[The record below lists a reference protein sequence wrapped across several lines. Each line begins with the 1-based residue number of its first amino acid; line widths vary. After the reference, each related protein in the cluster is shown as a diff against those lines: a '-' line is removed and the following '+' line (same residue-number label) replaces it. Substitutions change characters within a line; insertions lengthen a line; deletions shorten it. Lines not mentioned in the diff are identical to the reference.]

1 MSEIVD
7 ITVGVIQEEITIS
20 AVNNIGEV
28 TVNAVNNSEEINITA
43 NTNLIQININTAPIS
58 IINPQD
64 YDLSEFT
71 NTSSN
76 PFIRQSTLSSYV
88 PISRT
93 ITINGITL
101 DLSAD
106 RSWTIP
112 AAVWGSITGTL
123 SSQTDLQA
131 ALDAKQDDLTLTTT
145 GSSGAATLIGATL
158 NIPNY
163 TISGL
168 GGVPSS
174 RTLTIN
180 GTSYD
185 LSADRSWTI
194 STGITIGTTAIT
206 SGVVGRV
213 LFEGVGNVVQESA
226 DLFWDNVNGR
236 LGLGTSNPT
245 ARLQVNGTA
254 TIQNG
259 SSRGLVFTP
268 WTLGANIDPVTAS
281 NNLYFGRDV
290 AFSNVVFQS
299 GNILVN
305 TTTDAGYKLD
315 VNGTLRVSGDTSIVG
330 SIIQTNASF
339 TGTHTITFI
348 GNNAI
353 RFTNSA
359 IGHYMTVGPSNIV
372 NFEGQRLYATQR
384 GAIFGNIVWASSI
397 VGLTSLVAQSSG
409 TSNTAGIE
417 INYAINNT
425 GTYSGI
431 TRGIY
436 YNPTLTSLTGT
447 THIAIET
454 VTGNVI
460 FGSTSGSVGI
470 GTSTPA
476 SPLDVNGQIQSNLGL
491 NLDRVSGQTQIYFR
505 ENGTLRTQLTSNY
518 ADGNFYLYH
527 GGANRL
533 VVATSGNVGIGTI
546 SPSSTLQVNGTFNSL
561 ALWTNV
567 SGITSW
573 GNSGSVAFGGLTWG
587 TGYAMVYSTSGNTL
601 NFGTNGTTTRMTI
614 STAGNVSIGDSVF
627 PSAAWTNAL
636 TIGPNGTNKII
647 TGYLSSSTN
656 GAVIGAHSSALNAWA
671 DLNIVADAIIFR
683 RLGEVEAMRIANTG
697 NVLIGTTTDAGFKL
711 DVNGTLRA
719 GSTTISSS
727 VFNVLSTGSSLF
739 FVDSGSNNYRVANLI
754 TWGGYHPGAGT
765 NNTGDI
771 FSVGSNPSSSAN
783 NSPFF
788 RLNFNG
794 GNSGG
799 IYGSSGNN
807 SVIAQL
813 NATTSANLY
822 VTAQGA
828 GGLVQGS
835 TSGFLISTISDGQN
849 LSLRSEKGTGN
860 SGGGINYLSSL
871 NGSNHSHRWYHNN
884 TEQMRLWYTGNLT
897 IQNGGTFTDAGYKL
911 DVVGTAR
918 VSTSVESLEFRTD
931 AGGNNFYRTAEIFMQ
946 SAIVTGLITSI
957 AQRALI
963 VQNVN
968 NGTNRD
974 GALFSIG
981 PVSSL
986 SIPQQNM
993 YFNRL
998 LGTLQLY
1005 NGGAQNFDSTANL
1018 ASSILSLESTTKGFL
1033 PPRMTTIQKNAI
1045 ATPATGLLVYDTD
1058 LNTLSSFNGTVWST
1072 IGGSVAWGSI
1082 TGTLSAQTD
1091 LQSAL
1096 DTKVPYTGATG
1107 NVDLGEYELKAGQVT
1122 LDITPTGTAAVGTT
1136 RWNDSIGSSETTLK
1150 GGNVVLKNGVDLVA
1164 RVVNKVTPNA
1174 TLLKANYTAVRISG
1188 AQGQRLAVEYAQAN
1202 SDLNS
1207 ADTIGLVAEDIA
1219 TNQEG
1224 FVVTVGELLGIN
1236 TTGALQSETW
1246 ADGDVLYL
1254 SPTTPGAVT
1263 NIKPTGATG
1272 HIVVLGYVVYSHAV
1286 NGKIYVKIMNG
1297 WELDELH
1304 NVYINPATLAN
1315 GDTLIYDSSTS
1326 LWKNGAGGG
1335 GGGGSIIK
1343 LTGQTLAVGS
1353 WSLVGSYYQYT
1364 FSNANI
1370 TANTRVDFTPNN
1382 TSYDEVT
1389 TCGMLP
1395 QVDEAAGSCTFYSL
1409 FPPQSDII
1417 GEILIIPTI

>member
-20 AVNNIGEV
+20 AVNNIGEI
-28 TVNAVNNSEEINITA
+28 TVNAVSNSEEVNITA

-64 YDLSEFT
+64 YDLSQFT

-76 PFIRQSTLSSYV
+76 PFVQQSALSTYV
-88 PISRT
+88 PIYRT
-93 ITINGITL
+93 IKINGVQQ

-106 RSWTIP
+106 REWNFP
-112 AAVWGSITGTL
+112 VAVWGSITGTL
-123 SSQTDLQA
+123 ASQTDLQA
-131 ALDAKQDDLTLTTT
+131 ALNAK
-145 GSSGAATLIGATL
+145 
-158 NIPNY
+158 
-163 TISGL
+163 
-168 GGVPSS
+168 VPTS

-226 DLFWDNVNGR
+226 DLFWDNINGR

-259 SSRGLVFTP
+259 SSRGLTFTP

-290 AFSNVVFQS
+290 AFSNIVFQT
-299 GNILVN
+299 GNVLVN

-315 VNGTLRVSGDTSIVG
+315 VNGT
-330 SIIQTNASF
+330 
-339 TGTHTITFI
+339 
-348 GNNAI
+348 I
-353 RFTNSA
+353 RATSA
-359 IGHYMTVGPSNIV
+359 ITTDAHAYLNQGVWCDIYRN
-372 NFEGQRLYATQR
+372 R
-384 GAIFGNIVWASSI
+384 FGVEVFRI
-397 VGLTSLVAQSSG
+397 
-409 TSNTAGIE
+409 
-417 INYAINNT
+417 
-425 GTYSGI
+425 
-431 TRGIY
+431 
-436 YNPTLTSLTGT
+436 TLTSNNMLIGT
-447 THIAIET
+447 TTDVASSLVTMESTTKGFLLPRMTNTQVLAIATPATGLQAYDTTNNKLMVYDATAWRNIATENW
-454 VTGNVI
+454 VTSQGYLTTQPWVVS
-460 FGSTSGSVGI
+460 GSNIYYSTGSVGI

-491 NLDRVSGQTQIYFR
+491 NLDKPSGQTQIYFR

-533 VVATSGNVGIGTI
+533 VVTNSGNVGIGITN
-546 SPSSTLQVNGTFNSL
+546 PTNTLQVNGTFNSL
-561 ALWTNV
+561 ALWTNL

-587 TGYAMVYSTSGNTL
+587 TGYAMVYSTPGNTL
-601 NFGTNGTTTRMTI
+601 NFGTNGSTTRMTI

-627 PSAAWTNAL
+627 PSASWTNAL
-636 TIGPNGTNKII
+636 TIGPNSTNKII
-647 TGYLSSSTN
+647 TGYLASSTN
-656 GAVIGAHSSALNAWA
+656 GAVIGAHNSALNAWA

-697 NVLIGTTTDAGFKL
+697 NVLIGTSTDAGFRL
-711 DVNGTLRA
+711 DVNGTSRFSGLTNFNNNVVLNSNWLYIGPNGGNVLLRPVSTTNLQLFNNNA
-719 GSTTISSS
+719 GATLFLNANGSVQLGSSNVVNWATFSASGHTIYGTTNTNFFSSGNVGINTATDAGYKFDVNGTMRVTDTTILGSTNQILTFTPTATLPLLEQNGS
-727 VFNVLSTGSSLF
+727 VGSRIRTTSGTRLLQLENYSGDANYLSAS
-739 FVDSGSNNYRVANLI
+739 
-754 TWGGYHPGAGT
+754 GAGLWIRTTDSNPVYFRT
-765 NNTGDI
+765 NNTTAGQI
-771 FSVGSNPSSSAN
+771 SAN
-783 NSPFF
+783 QNW
-788 RLNFNG
+788 
-794 GNSGG
+794 
-799 IYGSSGNN
+799 
-807 SVIAQL
+807 
-813 NATTSANLY
+813 
-822 VTAQGA
+822 
-828 GGLVQGS
+828 
-835 TSGFLISTISDGQN
+835 TI
-849 LSLRSEKGTGN
+849 
-860 SGGGINYLSSL
+860 
-871 NGSNHSHRWYHNN
+871 
-884 TEQMRLWYTGNLT
+884 
-897 IQNGGTFTDAGYKL
+897 GGTIDAGYKL
-911 DVVGTAR
+911 DVIGTAR

-946 SAIVTGLITSI
+946 STISAGLITII

-986 SIPQQNM
+986 SVPQQNM

-1033 PPRMTTIQKNAI
+1033 PPRMTTTQKNAI
-1045 ATPATGLLVYDTD
+1045 ATPATGLVVYDTT
-1058 LNTLSSFNGTVWST
+1058 LNALSSFNGTTWSS
-1072 IGGSVAWGSI
+1072 GGGGATWGSI
-1082 TGTLSAQTD
+1082 TGTLSTQTD

-1096 DTKVPYTGATG
+1096 DAKVPYTGATT
-1107 NVDLGEYELKAGQVT
+1107 NVDLGEWELKAGQVEF
-1122 LDITPTGTAAVGTT
+1122 DQTPTGTAGTAIM
-1136 RWNDSIGSSETTLK
+1136 RWNDQDGTVDLGLK
-1150 GGNVVLKNGVDLVA
+1150 GGNVTLQIGQEQVT
-1164 RVVNKVTPNA
+1164 RVVNKTGSN
-1174 TLLKANYTAVRISG
+1174 LLEANYQAVRISG
-1188 AQGQRLAVEYAQAN
+1188 AQGNRLKVDLAQAN
-1202 SDLNS
+1202 NDANS
-1207 ADTIGLVAEDIA
+1207 ADTIGIVTETIND
-1219 TNQEG
+1219 NQEG
-1224 FVVTVGELLGIN
+1224 FVTTSGLVRNID
-1236 TTGALQSETW
+1236 TTGSLQSETW
-1246 ADGDVLYL
+1246 ADGDMLYL
-1254 SPTTPGAVT
+1254 SGTVAGQLT
-1263 NIKPTGATG
+1263 NVKPAAPIHT
-1272 HIVVLGYVVYSHAV
+1272 IIMGYVVRAHATQ
-1286 NGKIYVKIMNG
+1286 GQIYVKVDNG
-1297 WELDELH
+1297 YELDELH

-1364 FSNANI
+1364 FSNASI
-1370 TANTRVDFTPNN
+1370 TANTRVDFTPDNA
-1382 TSYDEVT
+1382 SYSEVT

-1395 QVDEAAGSCTFYSL
+1395 QVDETTGSCTFYSL
-1409 FPPQSDII
+1409 FPPQSNIT
-1417 GEILIIPTI
+1417 GEITIFPTI